1 MVLSLLGLLSHRD
14 DADKPVL
21 VASSLVRHYDMD
33 GDDETAAVQGD
44 EFEEVSMAHS
54 TPGADWSFG
63 RSVQRIRLRPCQ

>member
-1 MVLSLLGLLSHRD
+1 MLSLLGLLSHRD

-33 GDDETAAVQGD
+33 EMMRRLRCGAMNLRKL
-44 EFEEVSMAHS
+44 SMAHS

-63 RSVQRIRLRPCQ
+63 RSVQGLRLRPCQ